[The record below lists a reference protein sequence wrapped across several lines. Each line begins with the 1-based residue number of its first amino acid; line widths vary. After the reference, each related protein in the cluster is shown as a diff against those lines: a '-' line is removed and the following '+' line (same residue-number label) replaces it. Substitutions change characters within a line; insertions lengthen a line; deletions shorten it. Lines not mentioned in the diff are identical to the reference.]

1 LVYIVINT
9 IFERSGYLKKLLIS
23 LLVGIVIGITISSF
37 VFDGD
42 FIYYYTINYP
52 PEVKHYDLD
61 FDLVFK
67 YLDVVLFSFLLI
79 YIFWVLIEKIIKYFA
94 SKNG

>member
-1 LVYIVINT
+1 M
-9 IFERSGYLKKLLIS
+9 KKLLIS

-42 FIYYYTINYP
+42 FIFHYTVNYP
-52 PEVKHYDLD
+52 PKVKHYELD

-67 YLDVVLFSFLLI
+67 YLYVVLGSSLLI
-79 YIFWVLIEKIIKYFA
+79 YIFWVFIEKIIKYFA
-94 SKNG
+94 SKSG